1 MGCQNLTYLL
11 ECRVD
16 LLDRVGRV
24 LSRFDCW
31 DLGRFLLNALLLD
44 LLDLLPDVALKQGP
58 LERVI
63 VLHFLEYITH
73 LRDNQLFPV
82 KPFNLGLDPRTRNIV
97 RLLGLLV
104 HGVLVRDLGLAGV
117 GALLRVRG
125 RLVRLQKVLHH
136 RVGVAKD
143 LSQVNVTVHELQ
155 GSSVVVL
162 LTGTVTV
169 LLHFLLP
176 VDLLQNFLLL
186 LVVGLDLH
194 KPCELRS
201 VDRLVAVRVLDFI
214 HGRIVN
220 LIAVLPVVERLL
232 LPKLDIAD
240 LFLVFEVLLLL
251 HVGGQLL
258 GLVLVEHRGG
268 DVVLPV
274 RLGLRLVHVDMQ
286 VLLANVY
293 VARLLMVAG
302 SGVFRLL
309 FDLTLSLEPV
319 TKISE
324 QLRLLQILRLLLR
337 LGRDLVLEAGD
348 RVGVLLLLVL
358 LGGALD
364 HLVKLHPQLLSDV
377 LGELLI

>member
-1 MGCQNLTYLL
+1 M
-11 ECRVD
+11 
-16 LLDRVGRV
+16 
-24 LSRFDCW
+24 F
-31 DLGRFLLNALLLD
+31 
-44 LLDLLPDVALKQGP
+44 
-58 LERVI
+58 
-63 VLHFLEYITH
+63 
-73 LRDNQLFPV
+73 
-82 KPFNLGLDPRTRNIV
+82 
-97 RLLGLLV
+97 
-104 HGVLVRDLGLAGV
+104 
-117 GALLRVRG
+117 
-125 RLVRLQKVLHH
+125 
-136 RVGVAKD
+136 
-143 LSQVNVTVHELQ
+143 
-155 GSSVVVL
+155 
-162 LTGTVTV
+162 
-169 LLHFLLP
+169 
-176 VDLLQNFLLL
+176 
-186 LVVGLDLH
+186 
-194 KPCELRS
+194 
-201 VDRLVAVRVLDFI
+201 DFI
-214 HGRIVN
+214 VGWVVD

-274 RLGLRLVHVDMQ
+274 RLRWRLVHVDVQ
-286 VLLANVY
+286 VLLANVD
-293 VARLLMVAG
+293 VARLLMVSG
-302 SGVFRLL
+302 SGVFRLG

-324 QLRLLQILRLLLR
+324 QLRLLQILRLLLLLR